1 MKSVRSK
8 LLMILLVCMLVS
20 ATSLVTGCK
29 SVYSGGPMSLRAAPG
44 TTVATASPAPANPRD
59 RILGPARKVVAEHP
73 HAVLAGALAPPLG
86 RRRSACELKHAQSIA
101 AIACAPLRDAC
112 DGRLLF
118 PPGRKKP

>member
-59 RILGPARKVVAEHP
+59 RILGPARKVVQPNIHTLFSRVHWHP
-73 HAVLAGALAPPLG
+73 H
-86 RRRSACELKHAQSIA
+86 
-101 AIACAPLRDAC
+101 
-112 DGRLLF
+112 
-118 PPGRKKP
+118 